1 VHTRLKIVTAALA
14 AVAVTGGIG
23 ASIASAD
30 TPTPAPSASP
40 TATASPEADTEAKTT
55 NEANGERKHRSLQ
68 ARALHGEA
76 TVGGKAKQR
85 VVQFQR
91 GTVDKVSSTSITVTS
106 ADGFTATYVVDAQTK
121 VRKDKKSASIA
132 NVEPADR
139 VRVVAAEDGS
149 TAIAHSIRDR
159 GAKR

>member
-40 TATASPEADTEAKTT
+40 TSTASPEADTGTKKAK
-55 NEANGERKHRSLQ
+55 GDRKHRSLQ

-106 ADGFTATYVVDAQTK
+106 ADGFTATYVVDAKTK
-121 VRKDKKSASIA
+121 VRKDKQPAAIGDVKT
-132 NVEPADR
+132 ADR
-139 VRVVAAEDGS
+139 VRVVATQDGS
-149 TAIAHSIRDR
+149 TATAKSIRDR